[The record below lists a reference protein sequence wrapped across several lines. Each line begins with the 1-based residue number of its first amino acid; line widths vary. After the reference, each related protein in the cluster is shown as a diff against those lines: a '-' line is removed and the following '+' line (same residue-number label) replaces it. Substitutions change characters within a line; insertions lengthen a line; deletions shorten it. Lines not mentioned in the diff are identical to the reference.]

1 MKHLA
6 LYILLLSAFALA
18 EGAGVCTVDSI
29 AWVGEHSGFDE
40 LQMAAAKGAPCDAWK
55 PLAKKLERY
64 YEDQGFV
71 AARVRGEIRQA
82 GAISGAVSGADS
94 AGTIAGTIAGINSAR
109 GKHLL
114 ELEIVRGAGYV
125 WAPPENLDSGGTDR
139 AVFAKLT
146 GIVAGEA
153 VSLTDLERSQRKL
166 SRIGYYEP
174 TAPVRLYR
182 DPSRNR
188 IVPAFSMRRASVSQA
203 EGVLTYSSEDNVWE
217 GKLDVNLMNIAG
229 TARDLHLEGFTGES
243 SRHIAGDYK
252 EPWILGTAWN
262 VVLRGR
268 FDEETLE
275 DVVAGDSDGSDS
287 TVEVVE
293 RTLEGAVGVTRDIG
307 FDFSIGVF
315 FGVGED
321 DVHTSFEM
329 SYVSLDRFVLPRS
342 GWRLESSA
350 TWKMNRPDSLDSYL
364 SATASATAYFT
375 LYGNF
380 IARFAGMAGGI
391 FPSNADLRRQDLF
404 ALGGPGDFKGVPY
417 RMLRSRAYGLSE
429 LALLWQDGYDLSIEA
444 FYLPGLYRRLQP
456 GHGWAR
462 EQDYGIGFTQYRK
475 NWSANIYYALRNGCD
490 FLEGIIGFGVKT
502 LF

>member
-1 MKHLA
+1 MKKMV
-6 LYILLLSAFALA
+6 LYILLLATFALA

-40 LQMAAAKGAPCDAWK
+40 LQMATAKGAPCDAWK
-55 PLAKKLERY
+55 PLALKLERY

-71 AARVRGEIRQA
+71 AAHVRGEVR
-82 GAISGAVSGADS
+82 
-94 AGTIAGTIAGINSAR
+94 R
-109 GKHLL
+109 KHVL

-139 AVFAKLT
+139 AVFATLS

-229 TARDLHLEGFTGES
+229 TARDLHLEGFTGEN
-243 SRHIAGDYK
+243 SRHLAGGYK

-262 VVLRGR
+262 VVVRGN
-268 FDEETLE
+268 FDEETLDAE
-275 DVVAGDSDGSDS
+275 TSESDS
-287 TVEVVE
+287 TSGESIE
-293 RTLEGAVGVTRDIG
+293 RVIVGEVGVTRDFG
-307 FDFSIGVF
+307 FDFSIGVY
-315 FGVGED
+315 FGISED
-321 DVHTSFEM
+321 DKHSSFEL
-329 SYVSLDRFVLPRS
+329 SYVSLDRFVLPRDGMRFDGS
-342 GWRLESSA
+342 LTWR
-350 TWKMNRPDSLDSYL
+350 MDRPDSLDNYL
-364 SATASATAYFT
+364 GATAKAVVYCA

-380 IARFAGMAGGI
+380 IARFTGAAGGI
-391 FPSNADLRRQDLF
+391 FPSGSVLRRQDMF
-404 ALGGPGDFKGVPY
+404 ALGGLDDFKGLQY
-417 RMLRSRAYGLSE
+417 RSLRSRAYGFSE
-429 LALLWQDGYDLSIEA
+429 LAVLWQDGYDLSIEA
-444 FYLPGLYRRLQP
+444 FYLPGLYRRTLS

-490 FLEGIIGFGVKT
+490 FLEGIIGFGIKT